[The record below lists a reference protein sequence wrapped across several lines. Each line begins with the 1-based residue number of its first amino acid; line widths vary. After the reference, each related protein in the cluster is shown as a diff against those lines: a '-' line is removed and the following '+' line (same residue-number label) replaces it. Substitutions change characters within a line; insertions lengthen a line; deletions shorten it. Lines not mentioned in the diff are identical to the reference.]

1 MGEDRG
7 GGGWKPRRLGVG
19 GVRGAGEERMGGLA
33 GEINKDLYHLIL
45 GVATDTCSTILTCN
59 HCVKFKL
66 HSLFLKDSLE
76 IFPAKSKLVKSS
88 VNKLHSPR

>member
-1 MGEDRG
+1 MG
-7 GGGWKPRRLGVG
+7 GGQGGGSPGVG
-19 GVRGAGEERMGGLA
+19 GVREAGDERMGGLA
-33 GEINKDLYHLIL
+33 GEPNKDLYHLIL
-45 GVATDTCSTILTCN
+45 GVATNTCSTLLTCN

-76 IFPAKSKLVKSS
+76 IFPAKSKPVKSS